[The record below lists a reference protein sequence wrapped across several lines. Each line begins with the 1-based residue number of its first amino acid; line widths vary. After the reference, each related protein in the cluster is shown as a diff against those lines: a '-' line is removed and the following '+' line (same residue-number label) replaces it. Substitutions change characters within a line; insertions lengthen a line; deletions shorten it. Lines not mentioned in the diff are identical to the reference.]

1 MSKVIGIDLGTTNSC
16 VAVVEG
22 GKPVVITNAEGER
35 TTPSVVA
42 FTKDG
47 ERLVGGAAKR
57 QIATN
62 SGRTV
67 SSIKRYMGS
76 DHRVHIDGRD
86 LTPQEISAMILTK
99 IRRDAESYL
108 GEPVTEAVTL
118 RDGDMRA
125 LTVTVAGVF
134 DNYVSNYA
142 IVTPETCQS
151 QWGSVPG
158 SKTAFVSVND
168 TTDDAIHAASA
179 QMLDLANVS
188 AVTVNID
195 IRDRVATMMS
205 VLDYIVWMVTVCAGA
220 LAFIVLYNLT
230 NININERI
238 REIATIKVL
247 GFYPSETASYV
258 FRENNTL
265 VFLGMLLG
273 LPLGKWLHAY
283 VISQIKVDMI
293 AFDVRIAPMSV
304 VYSLLLTVL
313 FAAIVDFVMYFRLR
327 RISMAESLKSIE

>member
-1 MSKVIGIDLGTTNSC
+1 
-16 VAVVEG
+16 
-22 GKPVVITNAEGER
+22 
-35 TTPSVVA
+35 
-42 FTKDG
+42 
-47 ERLVGGAAKR
+47 
-57 QIATN
+57 
-62 SGRTV
+62 
-67 SSIKRYMGS
+67 
-76 DHRVHIDGRD
+76 
-86 LTPQEISAMILTK
+86 
-99 IRRDAESYL
+99 
-108 GEPVTEAVTL
+108 
-118 RDGDMRA
+118 
-125 LTVTVAGVF
+125 
-134 DNYVSNYA
+134 
-142 IVTPETCQS
+142 
-151 QWGSVPG
+151 
-158 SKTAFVSVND
+158 
-168 TTDDAIHAASA
+168 
-179 QMLDLANVS
+179 MLDAANVS
-188 AVTVNID
+188 AVSVNID
-195 IRDRVATMMS
+195 IRDRVGDDDVRARLHR
-205 VLDYIVWMVTVCAGA
+205 LDGDGLRGA

-304 VYSLLLTVL
+304 AYSMLLTVL

>member
-1 MSKVIGIDLGTTNSC
+1 MALG
-16 VAVVEG
+16 
-22 GKPVVITNAEGER
+22 
-35 TTPSVVA
+35 
-42 FTKDG
+42 
-47 ERLVGGAAKR
+47 VGVGD
-57 QIATN
+57 T
-62 SGRTV
+62 
-67 SSIKRYMGS
+67 
-76 DHRVHIDGRD
+76 
-86 LTPQEISAMILTK
+86 
-99 IRRDAESYL
+99 
-108 GEPVTEAVTL
+108 VTL

-247 GFYPSETASYV
+247 GFYPRETASYV

>member
-1 MSKVIGIDLGTTNSC
+1 
-16 VAVVEG
+16 
-22 GKPVVITNAEGER
+22 
-35 TTPSVVA
+35 
-42 FTKDG
+42 
-47 ERLVGGAAKR
+47 
-57 QIATN
+57 
-62 SGRTV
+62 
-67 SSIKRYMGS
+67 
-76 DHRVHIDGRD
+76 
-86 LTPQEISAMILTK
+86 
-99 IRRDAESYL
+99 
-108 GEPVTEAVTL
+108 
-118 RDGDMRA
+118 
-125 LTVTVAGVF
+125 
-134 DNYVSNYA
+134 
-142 IVTPETCQS
+142 
-151 QWGSVPG
+151 
-158 SKTAFVSVND
+158 
-168 TTDDAIHAASA
+168 
-179 QMLDLANVS
+179 
-188 AVTVNID
+188 
-195 IRDRVATMMS
+195 MMS